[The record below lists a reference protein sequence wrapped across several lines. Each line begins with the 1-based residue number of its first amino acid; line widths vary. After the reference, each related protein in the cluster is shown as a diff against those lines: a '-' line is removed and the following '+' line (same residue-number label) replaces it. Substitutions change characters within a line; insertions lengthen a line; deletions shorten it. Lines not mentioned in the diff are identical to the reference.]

1 MSNPNFVI
9 VDSIL
14 ADKIIINKDR
24 ILFIEV
30 ENGSTKNFNDKQPM
44 WIVMEG
50 YVRTKVIA
58 SYNDFLTQTTYNDLK
73 KSERKQ

>member
-14 ADKIIINKDR
+14 SDKIIINKDR
-24 ILFIEV
+24 LLFIEV
-30 ENGSTKNFNDKQPM
+30 ENGGTINFNDKQPM
-44 WIVMEG
+44 WVVMEG

-58 SYNDFLTQTTYNDLK
+58 SYNDVLTQTSYNDLK
-73 KSERKQ
+73 KSERK

>member
-14 ADKIIINKDR
+14 SDKIIINKDR
-24 ILFIEV
+24 LLFIEV
-30 ENGSTKNFNDKQPM
+30 ENGGTINFNDKQPM
-44 WIVMEG
+44 WVVMEG

-58 SYNDFLTQTTYNDLK
+58 SYNDFLTQTSYNDLK
-73 KSERKQ
+73 KSERK

>member
-24 ILFIEV
+24 ILFIEI
-30 ENGSTKNFNDKQPM
+30 ENSSTRNFNDKQPM
-44 WIVMEG
+44 WIVMEN

>member
-24 ILFIEV
+24 LLFIEV
-30 ENGSTKNFNDKQPM
+30 ENGGTINFTDKQPM

-58 SYNDFLTQTTYNDLK
+58 SYNDFLTQTSYNDLK

>member
-24 ILFIEV
+24 LLFIEV
-30 ENGSTKNFNDKQPM
+30 ENGGTINF
-44 WIVMEG
+44 I
-50 YVRTKVIA
+50 R
-58 SYNDFLTQTTYNDLK
+58 K
-73 KSERKQ
+73 KTVDSV